1 MTEEEGTVSGDL
13 DITVDETGKG
23 LVRYRGT
30 DSWYTIGNLEAET
43 PRTWTRVADLAAAI
57 ESGIGKRD
65 AAGNTAPFEATPAGS
80 EGDQPTDSPSDQPT
94 DSPSDQPTD
103 SPRRRADPGQGG
115 RSAANSTG
123 RKDSTTEDLDDK
135 P

>member
-30 DSWYTIGNLEAET
+30 DSWYTIGNLEAEP

-94 DSPSDQPTD
+94 DSPGRQ
-103 SPRRRADPGQGG
+103 ADPGQGG
-115 RSAANSTG
+115 RSAADSTG
-123 RKDSTTEDLDDK
+123 RKDSTTADLDDR